1 MKHNAHFKVVAL
13 QTDNTGKI
21 AWDAVI
27 KHKSAGDSN
36 HLKTHRCKRGF
47 HAMAVWRTVVPEIHG
62 CVGGRQVEVYHVDIH
77 T

>member
-1 MKHNAHFKVVAL
+1 MGKAGKTHQQVLRGMFLSQLSQADAGLRDLWLEVVAL

-36 HLKTHRCKRGF
+36 HQKTR
-47 HAMAVWRTVVPEIHG
+47 
-62 CVGGRQVEVYHVDIH
+62 
-77 T
+77 